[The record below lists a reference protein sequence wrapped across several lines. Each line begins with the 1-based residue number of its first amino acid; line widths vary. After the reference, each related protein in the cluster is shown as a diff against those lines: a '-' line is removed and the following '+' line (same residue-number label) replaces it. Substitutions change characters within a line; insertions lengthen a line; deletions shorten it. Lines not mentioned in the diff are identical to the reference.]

1 MINDL
6 IEFQIFL
13 LTTREDQQNE
23 KTKNFEFNWKEF
35 FINHTKINEVGKTY
49 TYKNLVI
56 EENSIE
62 WGFKTIF
69 YGRSSKKYKFHPEL
83 LNEKLIAK

>member
-1 MINDL
+1 MVNDL

-13 LTTREDQQNE
+13 LTTREDQDDE
-23 KTKNFEFNWKEF
+23 KTKDFEFNWKEF
-35 FINHTKINEVGKTY
+35 FVKDTEINEIGKTY
-49 TYKNLVI
+49 TYTNLVK
-56 EENSIE
+56 ERDPIE

>member
-1 MINDL
+1 MLGAIAGDIL
-6 IEFQIFL
+6 GSVHEFKPI
-13 LTTREDQQNE
+13 
-23 KTKNFEFNWKEF
+23 KTKDFEFNWKEF
-35 FINHTKINEVGKTY
+35 FVKDTEINEIGKTY
-49 TYKNLVI
+49 TYTNLVK
-56 EENSIE
+56 ERDPIE